1 MLVVTIDGE
10 ETEYTADVDLKELKE
25 TATLEV
31 KSGRWTATTHEGKYL
46 GLIFKKKT
54 KIVSTRIC

>member
-1 MLVVTIDGE
+1 MVTIDGE

-31 KSGRWTATTHEGKYL
+31 KSGRWTATTHEGKRL
-46 GLIFKKKT
+46 EASF
-54 KIVSTRIC
+54 

>member
-31 KSGRWTATTHEGKYL
+31 KSGRWTATTHEGKRL
-46 GLIFKKKT
+46 EASF
-54 KIVSTRIC
+54 

>member
-10 ETEYTADVDLKELKE
+10 ETEYTADVEYLKELKE

-31 KSGRWTATTHEGKYL
+31 KSGRWTATTHEGKRL
-46 GLIFKKKT
+46 EASF
-54 KIVSTRIC
+54 